1 MDDDRCAAERR
12 LRQLLQKAGRAQ
24 SYPVAIGVNQTGLQ
38 RGRFQASFQQ
48 IRGNGMPVSSNAGHL
63 RIGRFSEPGRIYLVT
78 TVVHQRQSVFTDWR
92 MGRLVVQ
99 ELSHT
104 QEEGWVDFLAWVV
117 MPDHMHCL
125 VQLRDKTLAELMCRI
140 KSRSSLAVNQAL
152 ERQGRLWQKGY
163 HDRVVRRGE
172 DVKNL
177 ARYVIANPIRA
188 GLVERVHDYPL
199 WDACWL

>member
-1 MDDDRCAAERR
+1 
-12 LRQLLQKAGRAQ
+12 
-24 SYPVAIGVNQTGLQ
+24 
-38 RGRFQASFQQ
+38 
-48 IRGNGMPVSSNAGHL
+48 MPVSSNAGHL
-63 RIGRFSEPGRIYLVT
+63 RIGRFSEPGRIYLIT

-152 ERQGRLWQKGY
+152 ERHGRLWQKGY
-163 HDRVVRRGE
+163 HDRAVRRE
-172 DVKNL
+172 DDVKNL

-188 GLVERVHDYPL
+188 GLVDRVHDYPL